1 MDFAVNAVVTVV
13 VLAFRL
19 VRAAAVKISVAS
31 EAPLAVVAYAVL
43 AVDLAVTITALAASA
58 FVLY

>member
-13 VLAFRL
+13 LLAFRL
-19 VRAAAVKISVAS
+19 VRAVAVKISVAS

-43 AVDLAVTITALAASA
+43 AVDLAVTITALAESA

>member
-1 MDFAVNAVVTVV
+1 LDFAVNAVVTVV
-13 VLAFRL
+13 LLAFRL
-19 VRAAAVKISVAS
+19 VRAVAVKISVAS

-43 AVDLAVTITALAASA
+43 AVDLAVTITALAESA

>member
-1 MDFAVNAVVTVV
+1 LDFAVNAVVTVV
-13 VLAFRL
+13 LLAFRL
-19 VRAAAVKISVAS
+19 VRAVAVKISVAS

-43 AVDLAVTITALAASA
+43 AVDLAAAITALAASA

>member
-1 MDFAVNAVVTVV
+1 LDFAVNAVVTVV
-13 VLAFRL
+13 LLAFRL
-19 VRAAAVKISVAS
+19 VRAVAVKISVAS

>member
-13 VLAFRL
+13 LLAFRL
-19 VRAAAVKISVAS
+19 VRAVAVKISVAS